1 MRGEGNIGMKN
12 KTTIA
17 GAVLGVLGAAL
28 LSLFVA
34 QAASS
39 AGAQGGEDTVTAL
52 VARDDL
58 TSGMGAEQ
66 IATRVVET
74 DVPASLAPARRI
86 TNVDELAGRQVV
98 RTVGAGEILAESQFA
113 GAGPVAGGLVVPAGY
128 EAMTLEAD
136 PAPGVQG
143 YVTPGSRVNVY
154 TTVANTGGGPAAP
167 AGGQPYTQLV
177 LGHLDVLAV
186 TKGTLTGESR
196 DPSAEAGDGR
206 IVLLLQVRPEDA
218 PVLIHAQQSGALWF
232 TLVNDEDPAPAVRR
246 VQVGDLEPG
255 ERTQAISEARA
266 RQDGAATAAAEQESQ

>member
-1 MRGEGNIGMKN
+1 MKN

-28 LSLFVA
+28 LALFVA
-34 QAASS
+34 QASSS
-39 AGAQGGEDTVTAL
+39 AGAQGEDAVSAL
-52 VARDDL
+52 VVQQDL
-58 TSGMGAEQ
+58 TPGMNAEQ
-66 IATRVVET
+66 IATRVAEKQVPET
-74 DVPASLAPARRI
+74 LAPARRI
-86 TNVDELAGRQVV
+86 TNLDELAGREVV

-136 PAPGVQG
+136 PAPGVEG

-154 TTVANTGGGPAAP
+154 TTVTNTGGDPAAP

-177 LGHLDVLAV
+177 LGHVDVLAV

-196 DPSAEAGDGR
+196 DPAAEGGDGR

-218 PVLIHAQQSGALWF
+218 PVLIHAQQNGTLWF

-246 VQVGDLEPG
+246 VQIGDLEPG
-255 ERTQAISEARA
+255 QRTQAISEARA
-266 RQDGAATAAAEQESQ
+266 RQDAARTAGADEESQ